1 MGAYS
6 PRVRNLLRHAVL
18 AAGLLLIFS
27 PRAARAQ
34 SCTVNVATDDSG
46 TTGDLRYRV
55 AQGNAYTSG
64 TAVT

>member
-1 MGAYS
+1 
-6 PRVRNLLRHAVL
+6 
-18 AAGLLLIFS
+18 LLLIFS